1 MANVT
6 NIEIRAQ
13 DKTTTAFRKVNAGL
27 SRLDGKL
34 KTTTGN
40 LGLMNGGMGK
50 LAGLMGGVI
59 GVAAITNYAKNLL
72 TVGDRLQK
80 VSLQL
85 GISVPKLQ
93 AYQFAASQSG
103 VNTEALN
110 TALNKFNTRIGEA
123 ALRTPES
130 TTAFTNLGI
139 SIFDTNG
146 ELKESP
152 KLLEE
157 ASDKIAGMK
166 SPAEKSAAAVALF
179 GKAGVDMLPLL
190 NLGAE
195 GVKAYEQTLVDA
207 GAVISQDAADDISTF
222 NDKIDLL
229 SRTFQATFVPV
240 LVAVLPALT
249 LLAENF
255 DTIAEFVGIAAS
267 AFLVAKIPALIGG
280 ITSMVTGLTLA
291 IALNPIG
298 AIAVAVTALG
308 VAAYTYSEN
317 ISEFFGF
324 AETASEDLKDI
335 EKETRGVEKAQKDLA
350 KVEVKRNKI
359 AEKFVKTS
367 KKDVIPNLKKLEEGL
382 GETQLKFVNLTGR
395 EGLGGIQLA
404 FRNFFMNVWADAT
417 FYLGGTSQTIKTNFS
432 NMKQDFE
439 EFFKALDNIVIF
451 EGNDVKNA
459 FSAVMRNLE
468 DQLKDFNGV
477 QHFAKLKQD
486 FEDFWKKLNTIT
498 YWRGQDVKNSFTE
511 VMEDLEAK
519 VKALKTKVSEITIAV
534 PATAF
539 SFANT
544 KVNVPSTIFNVTSV
558 TSANAKINKL
568 VADIN
573 SFSYSDTTRSTS
585 RLASAYLG
593 THQGSHTGGSS
604 YIIRGPF
611 WKDNLG
617 MIDASAINTTT
628 LNTPIPSVSINGS
641 GASSPP
647 SPSASRQS
655 PASKNASNGGSGN
668 GVEVNIFDG
677 TGQKISEY
685 DSSIRVQITERASR
699 NNQFAALE

>member
-27 SRLDGKL
+27 SKLDGKL
-34 KTTTGN
+34 KTTGGS
-40 LGLMNGGMGK
+40 LGLLNGGMSRM
-50 LAGLMGGVI
+50 AGLMGGVV

-85 GISVPKLQ
+85 GISVEKLQ

-103 VNTEALN
+103 VDTETLN
-110 TALNKFNTRIGEA
+110 KALNKFNIEIGEA
-123 ALRTPES
+123 AVKSPDA
-130 TTAFTNLGI
+130 TTAFTDLGI

-157 ASDKIAGMK
+157 AADKISEMQT
-166 SPAEKSAAAVALF
+166 PAEKAAAAIVLF
-179 GKAGVDMLPLL
+179 GQKAGVEMLPLL
-190 NLGAE
+190 LDGAQ
-195 GVKAYEQTLVDA
+195 GIRDYEQTLVDA

-255 DTIAEFVGIAAS
+255 DTIAEFVVIAAS

-324 AETASEDLKDI
+324 AETAPKDLKKVAD
-335 EKETRGVEKAQKDLA
+335 ETRGVEKAQKDLA
-350 KVEVKRNKI
+350 KVEVKRNKV

-417 FYLGGTSQTIKTNFS
+417 FYFGGTSATIKKNFS

-459 FSAVMRNLE
+459 FSAIMTNLLGYVNTNAPLIKTAFEKVMTNLE
-468 DQLKDFNGV
+468 QQVKDLKIQVEG
-477 QHFAKLKQD
+477 
-486 FEDFWKKLNTIT
+486 
-498 YWRGQDVKNSFTE
+498 
-511 VMEDLEAK
+511 
-519 VKALKTKVSEITIAV
+519 ITIDI
-534 PATAF
+534 PASAF

-558 TSANAKINKL
+558 ESANAKINKL

-573 SFSYSDTTRSTS
+573 SYSYSDTTRTTS
-585 RLASAYLG
+585 RKATAYKPRSPKSWYFNNLVAG
-593 THQGSHTGGSS
+593 PYWDDSMPTHDAEYISS
-604 YIIRGPF
+604 RIL
-611 WKDNLG
+611 K
-617 MIDASAINTTT
+617 
-628 LNTPIPSVSINGS
+628 TPIPSVDIAGS
-641 GASSPP
+641 SASAP
-647 SPSASRQS
+647 SSTASRQS
-655 PASKNASNGGSGN
+655 PASRNASKGGGDN
-668 GVEVNIFDG
+668 GVIVNVFDG

-699 NNQFAALE
+699 NSQFAALE

>member
-13 DKTTTAFRKVNAGL
+13 DKTTTAFRKVNGGL
-27 SRLDGKL
+27 SKLDSKL
-34 KTTTGN
+34 KTTSGN

-85 GISVPKLQ
+85 GISVEKLQ

-103 VNTEALN
+103 VDTEALN

-123 ALRTPES
+123 ALKTPES

-152 KLLEE
+152 LLIEE
-157 ASDKIAGMK
+157 ASDKIAAMK

-207 GAVISQDAADDISTF
+207 GAVISQDAANDISTF

-255 DTIAEFVGIAAS
+255 DTIAEFVAIAAS

-324 AETASEDLKDI
+324 AETAPKDLK
-335 EKETRGVEKAQKDLA
+335 KVANETKDVKKAQEELA
-350 KVEVKRNKI
+350 KVEVKRNKV

-404 FRNFFMNVWADAT
+404 FRNFFMNVWSDAT
-417 FYLGGTSQTIKTNFS
+417 FYLGGTSATIKKNFA

-439 EFFKALDNIVIF
+439 EFFIALSNIVIF
-451 EGNDVKNA
+451 EGKNVRNEFSSLLYSLETNVTNIGVSIVSA
-459 FSAVMRNLE
+459 FSVIMTNLE
-468 DQLKDFNGV
+468 SRINAISYEFNTTV
-477 QHFAKLKQD
+477 
-486 FEDFWKKLNTIT
+486 
-498 YWRGQDVKNSFTE
+498 
-511 VMEDLEAK
+511 
-519 VKALKTKVSEITIAV
+519 AV
-534 PATAF
+534 PANIFAF
-539 SFANT
+539 KPKSII
-544 KVNVPSTIFNVTSV
+544 VPASTFD
-558 TSANAKINKL
+558 TSAVSGAQAHLNSL
-568 VADIN
+568 VGDIN
-573 SFSYSDTTRSTS
+573 SFSYSAAGRSLTR
-585 RLASAYLG
+585 
-593 THQGSHTGGSS
+593 
-604 YIIRGPF
+604 
-611 WKDNLG
+611 N
-617 MIDASAINTTT
+617 ASAIGRKSSDGLYHDAGVKPMWTDNMEPLEGDITYGNAD
-628 LNTPIPSVSINGS
+628 LNMPVPSVAIKGGS
-641 GASSPP
+641 VARNA
-647 SPSASRQS
+647 SASRS
-655 PASKNASNGGSGN
+655 PASVNAYSGGGGN
-668 GVEVNIFDG
+668 SVTVNIYDG
-677 TGQKISEY
+677 TGQRISAY
-685 DSSIRVQITERASR
+685 DSGIRVEITERAAR
-699 NNQFAALE
+699 NGQFSALT

>member
-13 DKTTTAFRKVNAGL
+13 DKTTTAFRKVNGGL
-27 SRLDGKL
+27 SKLDSKL
-34 KTTTGN
+34 KTTSGN
-40 LGLMNGGMGK
+40 LRLMNGGMGK

-85 GISVPKLQ
+85 GISVEKLQ

-103 VNTEALN
+103 VDTEALN

-123 ALRTPES
+123 ALKTPES

-152 KLLEE
+152 LLIEE
-157 ASDKIAGMK
+157 ASDKIAAMK

-207 GAVISQDAADDISTF
+207 GAVISQDAANDISTF

-255 DTIAEFVGIAAS
+255 DTIAEFVAIAAS

-324 AETASEDLKDI
+324 AETATKDLKKVAD
-335 EKETRGVEKAQKDLA
+335 ETTGVKKAQEELA
-350 KVEVKRNKI
+350 KVEVKRNKV

-367 KKDVIPNLKKLEEGL
+367 KKDIIPNLKKLEEGL

-404 FRNFFMNVWADAT
+404 FRNFFMNVWGDAT

-439 EFFKALDNIVIF
+439 EFFMALDNIVIF
-451 EGNDVKNA
+451 EGAQVRSE
-459 FSAVMRNLE
+459 FSKIMRNLE
-468 DQLKDFNGV
+468 Q
-477 QHFAKLKQD
+477 Q
-486 FEDFWKKLNTIT
+486 
-498 YWRGQDVKNSFTE
+498 VKN
-511 VMEDLEAK
+511 MKIK
-519 VKALKTKVSEITIAV
+519 VEGITIDI
-534 PATAF
+534 PASAF
-539 SFANT
+539 SFAKTNAQ
-544 KVNVPSTIFNVTSV
+544 VPGSIFDFTAVRTAAGEV
-558 TSANAKINKL
+558 DAL
-568 VADIN
+568 VAQIN
-573 SFSYSDTTRSTS
+573 N
-585 RLASAYLG
+585 LG
-593 THQGSHTGGSS
+593 TSSRTVSRSASFVGWKGPSGEDWNMNEHAIIWSDQKSDEMHVDDTNNLAYQVPTITGGRTMPSS
-604 YIIRGPF
+604 
-611 WKDNLG
+611 
-617 MIDASAINTTT
+617 S
-628 LNTPIPSVSINGS
+628 S
-641 GASSPP
+641 ASSP
-647 SPSASRQS
+647 S
-655 PASKNASNGGSGN
+655 PASRSASNGGSDS
-668 GVEVNIFDG
+668 GVIVNIYDG
-677 TGQKISEY
+677 TGQRISAY

-699 NNQFAALE
+699 NSQFAALV